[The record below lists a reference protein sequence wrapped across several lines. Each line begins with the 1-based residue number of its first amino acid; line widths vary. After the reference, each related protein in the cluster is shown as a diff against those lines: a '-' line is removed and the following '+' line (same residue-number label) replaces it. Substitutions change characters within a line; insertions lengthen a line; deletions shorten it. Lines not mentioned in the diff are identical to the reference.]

1 MELQIVGSGEVRA
14 HLDRM
19 DDALRGQTLTRALV
33 SGALI
38 IQNAAKELAP
48 YRTGNLRRSIHIG
61 GRSDLAHDF
70 ENTTGGELEGP
81 RISTNEVRVFVGT
94 NVEYARQR
102 EYGGVI
108 EARNAPWLVWQ
119 DYEGNWHRA
128 RRVEQAATPFM
139 RPALDEN
146 RDAVRRE
153 VAAALRQLIGLG

>member
-1 MELQIVGSGEVRA
+1 VQ
-14 HLDRM
+14 
-19 DDALRGQTLTRALV
+19 
-33 SGALI
+33 
-38 IQNAAKELAP
+38 
-48 YRTGNLRRSIHIG
+48 
-61 GRSDLAHDF
+61 
-70 ENTTGGELEGP
+70 
-81 RISTNEVRVFVGT
+81 VFVGT

-128 RRVEQAATPFM
+128 RRVEQAATPFL